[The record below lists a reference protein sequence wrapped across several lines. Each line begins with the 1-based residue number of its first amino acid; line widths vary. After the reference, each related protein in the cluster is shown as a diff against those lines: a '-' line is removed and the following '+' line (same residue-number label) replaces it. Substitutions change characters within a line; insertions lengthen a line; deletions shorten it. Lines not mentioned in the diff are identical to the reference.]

1 MPIPPAADQETIM
14 SERKQGAAKV
24 GERPDKGA
32 AAQPPKGGQDR
43 AGFDLGGSVDASNME
58 SSDLPP
64 GGPRAS
70 PGQGGTATGR
80 ASGLTDVSGSHPDG
94 SKGGEGGSPG
104 SGGASGSPRGKP

>member
-1 MPIPPAADQETIM
+1 MT
-14 SERKQGAAKV
+14 ERKQGNANV
-24 GERPDKGA
+24 GERPDKDA
-32 AAQPPKGGQDR
+32 AARQPKGGQDR
-43 AGFDLGGSVDASNME
+43 AGFDLGGSVDASNKA

-80 ASGLTDVSGSHPDG
+80 TSGLTDVSGSAPEG

-104 SGGASGSPRGKP
+104 GNARRGGVDGGG